1 LADGAFGTPQ
11 YWVGQVRG
19 AVRFADAVTTLAA
32 QGVTRF
38 VELGPDAVLT
48 AMAQQTLDEAADS
61 AVFTATMRAGRPEQG
76 TVVAALGQL
85 HTAGVPIDWQA
96 FYADRGAT
104 RVDLPTYAFQRQRY
118 WIDADRPNVGRM
130 AVDLPPID
138 EDAAAALRQRLGGLA
153 GAARAQAVLDLVQ
166 EQVAVVLGHSSQE
179 PVEADRALSELGFDS
194 LAAIELRKR
203 LSAMTGLSL
212 PSTLVF
218 DYPTGQAIAAYL
230 DGEISAGGS
239 ASPVFAELDALETAL
254 ENCDVMGDESGRITA
269 RLEAL
274 LRRWQD
280 SRVMGGLATTDNDF
294 SYASDEELFAAID
307 SELGVDSPTVPS
319 SGD

>member
-1 LADGAFGTPQ
+1 
-11 YWVGQVRG
+11 
-19 AVRFADAVTTLAA
+19 
-32 QGVTRF
+32 
-38 VELGPDAVLT
+38 
-48 AMAQQTLDEAADS
+48 
-61 AVFTATMRAGRPEQG
+61 
-76 TVVAALGQL
+76 
-85 HTAGVPIDWQA
+85 VPVDWQA
-96 FYADRGAT
+96 FYAETGAN

-118 WIDADRPNVGRM
+118 WIDADRPNIGRM

-138 EDAAAALRQRLGGLA
+138 EDAAAALRQRLGGLS
-153 GAARAQAVLDLVQ
+153 GVARAQAALDLVQ

-179 PVEADRALSELGFDS
+179 PVDADRALSELGFDS

-218 DYPTGQAIAAYL
+218 DYPTCQAIAAYL
-230 DGEISAGGS
+230 DGEIGAGGS

-280 SRVMGGLATTDNDF
+280 SRVMGGIAATDNDF